1 MDATSI
7 TDNTTVVA
15 GPSSAVNRKD
25 LSHHQYDFVKPE
37 HAPSSSTQA
46 PYPKAQNEFG
56 RTADLTM
63 ADRQFFVTI
72 GHDGLIGALQ
82 KLDRELQ
89 NVSVSQNLRSS
100 KLKRSQSGRNKILSK
115 KVRIAFS
122 CWPRYP
128 TLYPPPDSYRLDWKG
143 SRSRKIRYHQPRR
156 PSQGFNAAR
165 SLSGIST
172 A

>member
-1 MDATSI
+1 MNRRNLCSHATCYAVIPAVFESFYGCAVTTHKYAIVPRACSSFSIMDATSI

-37 HAPSSSTQA
+37 HAPLSSTQA

-56 RTADLTM
+56 RAADVTM

-89 NVSVSQNLRSS
+89 NVSVSQNLRFP
-100 KLKRSQSGRNKILSK
+100 NTK
-115 KVRIAFS
+115 KVTV
-122 CWPRYP
+122 WQ
-128 TLYPPPDSYRLDWKG
+128 K
-143 SRSRKIRYHQPRR
+143 
-156 PSQGFNAAR
+156 
-165 SLSGIST
+165 
-172 A
+172 